1 MSPTGNSKKRFN
13 KQKSIMNNGELFK
26 MICGAG
32 NEDADEVYKL
42 CLVYTLAG
50 AKAIDMSANIDVVK
64 SAVNGVED
72 AEALLGKYKLKNYT
86 RPYLT
91 VSIGM
96 PGDHHVRK
104 AKIIEN
110 DELLADKTQAIIAN
124 DIQEEGIVPERW
136 IFITVE
142 EAYIHCSKHIP
153 HLKKLDKKIH
163 WGTDKE
169 THKGGDFFKAEICE

>member
-1 MSPTGNSKKRFN
+1 MSLIGNSKKRFN
-13 KQKSIMNNGELFK
+13 TQKSIMNNGELFK

-104 AKIIEN
+104 ALIN
-110 DELLADKTQAIIAN
+110 DDCVECGKCIPACPTAAIPESYVVIASRCIGCGEPGPP
-124 DIQEEGIVPERW
+124 D
-136 IFITVE
+136 
-142 EAYIHCSKHIP
+142 
-153 HLKKLDKKIH
+153 
-163 WGTDKE
+163 
-169 THKGGDFFKAEICE
+169 GGAQLP

>member
-1 MSPTGNSKKRFN
+1 
-13 KQKSIMNNGELFK
+13 MNNGELFK

-32 NEDADEVYKL
+32 NEDPDEVYKL

-72 AEALLGKYKLKNYT
+72 AEALLGKYKLKNYI

-110 DELLADKTQAIIAN
+110 KRGQKV
-124 DIQEEGIVPERW
+124 IV
-136 IFITVE
+136 
-142 EAYIHCSKHIP
+142 
-153 HLKKLDKKIH
+153 LKKKRR
-163 WGTDKE
+163 
-169 THKGGDFFKAEICE
+169 KGYRRKHGHRQELSVIQIESIKA